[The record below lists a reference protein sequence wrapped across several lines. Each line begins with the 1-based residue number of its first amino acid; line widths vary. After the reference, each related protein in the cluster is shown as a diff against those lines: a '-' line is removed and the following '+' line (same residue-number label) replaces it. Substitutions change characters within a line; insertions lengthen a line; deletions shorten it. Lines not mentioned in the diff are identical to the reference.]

1 MALTLKA
8 SMSNSQQT
16 FEHERR
22 RASQP
27 DIKLSVV
34 KPIQMSQSRILNK
47 QRNKDF

>member
-27 DIKLSVV
+27 DITLSVV
-34 KPIQMSQSRILNK
+34 KRARCHN
-47 QRNKDF
+47 REY